1 MSGRGR
7 FSAVQPTA
15 SLSHRSS
22 TSTVTSLLYNRRI
35 VIRRYDEILT
45 QEYQE
50 YQDYMEQYQQR
61 LTYLPTYLLTY
72 LLTWQ
77 DYKRGMLSSSG
88 PGHASAVSLT
98 SMLVY
103 GSIVKYASFIL
114 VQHTTVT
121 IAAVCLLLDFL
132 DFFRYVS
139 RRVLLGRLLLLLHPF
154 KDPFSGDYPG
164 EPVPEV

>member
-1 MSGRGR
+1 
-7 FSAVQPTA
+7 
-15 SLSHRSS
+15 
-22 TSTVTSLLYNRRI
+22 
-35 VIRRYDEILT
+35 
-45 QEYQE
+45 
-50 YQDYMEQYQQR
+50 MEQYQQR

-88 PGHASAVSLT
+88 PGHASTVSLT

-114 VQHTTVT
+114 AQHTTET

-132 DFFRYVS
+132 DFFATSVFVSVVSCWVGYYYYYTRSKTLFPGTTRVS
-139 RRVLLGRLLLLLHPF
+139 RYQKCKTNVDFTKARDSEWQWH
-154 KDPFSGDYPG
+154 
-164 EPVPEV
+164 